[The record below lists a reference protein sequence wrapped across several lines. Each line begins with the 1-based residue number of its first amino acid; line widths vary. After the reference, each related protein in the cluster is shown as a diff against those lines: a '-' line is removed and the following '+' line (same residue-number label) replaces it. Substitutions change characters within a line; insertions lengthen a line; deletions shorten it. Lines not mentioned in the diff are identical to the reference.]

1 MHRGALPMP
10 VGVTFLRVQQYLKT
24 ISTILH
30 STTCSTLLVDVRSS
44 MHCNANTHCL
54 LPSLGGRT
62 GGARLQLWPALIEK
76 AVAKIHGS
84 YAALVGG
91 HCDECLSM
99 LTVRGSWRGVEVRIM
114 NTEC

>member
-10 VGVTFLRVQQYLKT
+10 VGVHCCSC
-24 ISTILH
+24 STMFAANSIH
-30 STTCSTLLVDVRSS
+30 TTC
-44 MHCNANTHCL
+44 NNIFNTFHLCTVSHVV
-54 LPSLGGRT
+54 LPSLGRCT

-99 LTVRGSWRGVEVRIM
+99 LTVRAFIGGCFSTDV
-114 NTEC
+114 